1 MLSHLSDLKKA
12 GLFYGLAM
20 TLSLTVVLFFRA
32 MVPQA
37 EIVLPVNMMTPLL
50 ATVIMLFVATR
61 DGYTRNG
68 RSSLGLGRSGWRSWA
83 LALLLPLPILAVI
96 YSLGWLSG
104 VAPLVAPTDNDG
116 LPGLLSNFLP
126 GPGILISILLA
137 LGEEIGFR
145 GYLLPR
151 LLELGRTQALI
162 LSGFLHA
169 TWHLPIILLTP
180 FYLTE
185 GNRLLTIPV
194 FLLLLTAAGTIYGA
208 LRLATDSL
216 WPPTIL
222 HGSFNAY
229 LNVFTTL
236 TVMSSPLAIY
246 LVGESGVLTLLMT
259 VVVALWFLQRWQTP
273 VERIPALNKS

>member
-1 MLSHLSDLKKA
+1 MYSNLSDLKKA

-20 TLSLTVVLFFRA
+20 ILSLAVVLFFRA
-32 MVPQA
+32 IAPQA

-50 ATVIMLFVATR
+50 ATVIMLFVVTR

-162 LSGFLHA
+162 FSGFLHA
-169 TWHLPIILLTP
+169 TWHLPIIFLTP

-208 LRLATDSL
+208 LRLATDCL

-246 LVGESGVLTLLMT
+246 LVGESGMLRLLATAVL
-259 VVVALWFLQRWQTP
+259 ALWFIQRWQAP